1 MSFSAVPRV
10 IDEQGQLEVDL
21 EFKAFFVSHVER
33 TYREGQSL
41 AAIKSD
47 IAAIRR
53 ELKIE
58 DIQSFPLEQW
68 AEQAVFALKRREALS
83 GQPVEGKGLNICRL
97 CGKVDPYRE
106 TNCASFCPYT
116 A

>member
-1 MSFSAVPRV
+1 MSFSAMPSV
-10 IDEQGQLEVDL
+10 INEQGQLEVDL
-21 EFKAFFVSHVER
+21 EFKAFFISHVER
-33 TYREGQSL
+33 TYQEGQSL
-41 AAIKSD
+41 AAIKAD
-47 IAAIRR
+47 IGAIRR

-83 GQPVEGKGLNICRL
+83 VQAGGKVSICRL

-106 TNCASFCPYT
+106 TGCASFCPYT